1 MSEYVK
7 IAISLV
13 IKILQNNDNPTNEGL
28 HEIFEI
34 QRGNKKIII
43 EHIKAIRDIMEEE
56 LGKQR
61 GHHYLCESWVVVSFL
76 LVINLHIKKAMLK
89 YNYEKMEV

>member
-34 QRGNKKIII
+34 QRGNKKTFRKSARTV
-43 EHIKAIRDIMEEE
+43 H
-56 LGKQR
+56 L
-61 GHHYLCESWVVVSFL
+61 
-76 LVINLHIKKAMLK
+76 
-89 YNYEKMEV
+89 

>member
-43 EHIKAIRDIMEEE
+43 EHIKAIRDIMDKALKE
-56 LGKQR
+56 LEGSDNN
-61 GHHYLCESWVVVSFL
+61 E
-76 LVINLHIKKAMLK
+76 
-89 YNYEKMEV
+89 

>member
-7 IAISLV
+7 TAISLV

-43 EHIKAIRDIMEEE
+43 EHIKAIRDIMDKALKE
-56 LGKQR
+56 LEGSDSN
-61 GHHYLCESWVVVSFL
+61 E
-76 LVINLHIKKAMLK
+76 
-89 YNYEKMEV
+89 